1 MTNICYQK
9 HKETHQNISEEE
21 KSRRRKKVRE
31 RYQNFTEEREG
42 KRKKR
47 YNKNLSEEQ
56 KQNLVEYSR
65 NYYLTRNK

>member
-9 HKETHQNISEEE
+9 HKERHQNISEEE

-42 KRKKR
+42 KRKKKGIIR
-47 YNKNLSEEQ
+47 IFL
-56 KQNLVEYSR
+56 
-65 NYYLTRNK
+65 RNKSKI